1 MSGRNREWLIRVE
14 AYLPLLFFYER
25 IVQMEPKKLIGRH
38 SKDPVT
44 GFSGEITG
52 YWISKTGSDRV
63 LLEGIDT
70 TGRPIDFWADL
81 ERIELI

>member
-1 MSGRNREWLIRVE
+1 
-14 AYLPLLFFYER
+14 
-25 IVQMEPKKLIGRH
+25 MEPNKLIGKH
-38 SKDPVT
+38 AKDTVT

>member
-1 MSGRNREWLIRVE
+1 
-14 AYLPLLFFYER
+14 
-25 IVQMEPKKLIGRH
+25 MEPNKLIGKH
-38 SKDPVT
+38 AKDAVT
-44 GFSGEITG
+44 GVFGEITG